1 MRTRQVA
8 VTLFSVQILTALGSA
23 VLAQEAT
30 TSTTSS
36 ESSYYRRGVGF
47 QGSNVFAPKYKQRL
61 KNWRE
66 QIELG
71 AQKGFLKPADVERF
85 NIVLNRLTEL
95 DAGLSA
101 KNYPKE
107 ETDSMEQ
114 DFNAFNVDLTQAMQP
129 APQPATTPATVTTTK
144 PISTAATVAPPVVP
158 QKTIP
163 TAVKR
168 AAAKAKPAVKARAKR
183 R

>member
-1 MRTRQVA
+1 MRTRQIA
-8 VTLFSVQILTALGSA
+8 VTVFGVQILTALGSA
-23 VLAQEAT
+23 ALAQEAT
-30 TSTTSS
+30 TSSTSS

-47 QGSNVFAPKYKQRL
+47 QGANVFAPKYKQRL

-71 AQKGFLKPADVERF
+71 AQKGFLKPADIERF
-85 NIVLNRLTEL
+85 NNVLARLTQL
-95 DAGLSA
+95 DADLAA

-129 APQPATTPATVTTTK
+129 APQPVAQPTM
-144 PISTAATVAPPVVP
+144 PISTAATAPPPAVPKKVTAPPV
-158 QKTIP
+158 
-163 TAVKR
+163 KR
-168 AAAKAKPAVKARAKR
+168 VAVKARPAAKAR
-183 R
+183 VKAR